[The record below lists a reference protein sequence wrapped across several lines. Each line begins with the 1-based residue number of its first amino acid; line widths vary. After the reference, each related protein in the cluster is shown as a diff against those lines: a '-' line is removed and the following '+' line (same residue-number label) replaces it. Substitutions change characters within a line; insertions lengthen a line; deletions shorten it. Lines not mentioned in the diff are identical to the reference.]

1 MKPHNR
7 LTIIPNRYR
16 ARELRTFRDLV
27 EVYFE
32 RSQRDPDDVLADWE
46 GTRAARSSI
55 HQMLP
60 RVIEFVRAAGLGGQ
74 IWTTPTTDPGVSLG
88 RVEVLQRIFSA
99 HYSDGVEQEVF
110 DVLDMAI
117 GVYDGDLVI
126 ALARTF
132 NPLHYAGMA
141 LRFIARGP
149 RWLLGVL
156 GVRSRT
162 LPSHIGVDD
171 LARLQNAASRITNAE
186 ELIDTRFAALQDRQ
200 ALRHAEHASQIAEL
214 AERLD
219 FAERILAQRQPQNR
233 LDAPN
238 DPKIV
243 TPV

>member
-7 LTIIPNRYR
+7 LTIVPNRYR
-16 ARELRTFRDLV
+16 ARELRNFRDLV

-46 GTRAARSSI
+46 GTRAARSSL
-55 HQMLP
+55 HRMLP

-74 IWTTPTTDPGVSLG
+74 VWTTPVTDPGLRLG
-88 RVEVLQRIFSA
+88 RVDVLQRIFSA
-99 HYSDGVEQEVF
+99 HYSEGVEQEVF

-132 NPLHYAGMA
+132 NPLHYAGMV
-141 LRFIARGP
+141 LRFLGRGP
-149 RWLLGVL
+149 RWLFGVL
-156 GVRSRT
+156 GLRSRT
-162 LPSHIGVDD
+162 LPPHIGEDD
-171 LARLQNAASRITNAE
+171 LARLEDAASRITHAE

-200 ALRHAEHASQIAEL
+200 ALRHAENAAQIAEL

-219 FAERILAQRQPQNR
+219 FAERILAQRRPQSR
-233 LDAPN
+233 IDAPK
-238 DPKIV
+238 DSDIT